1 MDFFDEN
8 KTPKEKFFEIIENA
22 NKNIVYEELENVFK
36 RLSALE
42 ILARECYG
50 DYDNEIEQK
59 INEVIYSKSSELE
72 QEEMDFYVHTMAN
85 IVSKNG

>member
-42 ILARECYG
+42 ILARECYDDYG
-50 DYDNEIEQK
+50 DEVDQK
-59 INEVIYSKSSELE
+59 INEIIFSKSSELE

>member
-22 NKNIVYEELENVFK
+22 NKKNVHKEFENVFK

-50 DYDNEIEQK
+50 DNVEQK
-59 INEVIYSKSSELE
+59 INEIIFNRASELE
-72 QEEMDFYVHTMAN
+72 QEEMDFYIHTMAN
-85 IVSKNG
+85 IISKNG

>member
-22 NKNIVYEELENVFK
+22 NKNIVYEELEDVFK

-50 DYDNEIEQK
+50 DEVDQK
-59 INEVIYSKSSELE
+59 INEVVFNRSSELE
-72 QEEMDFYVHTMAN
+72 QEEMDFYIHTMAN